1 MIQHVVMWK
10 LVATEPEER
19 AEIIEQMVGRLGD
32 LMGQIPGL
40 SSIRVTADLRELET
54 NYDVCLISV
63 HESQGALADYRIHP
77 AHKEFAEWLS
87 PKVTDRASVDSE
99 I

>member
-10 LVATEPEER
+10 LVATESEER
-19 AEIIEQMVGRLGD
+19 AEIVEQMVSRLGA

-40 SSIRVTADLRELET
+40 ISIRVTADLRELDS

-63 HESQGALADYRIHP
+63 HESHSALDDYRIHP

-87 PKVTDRASVDSE
+87 PKVADRASVDSE

>member
-10 LVATEPEER
+10 LVANESEER
-19 AEIIEQMVGRLGD
+19 AEIIEQMVSRLGA

-40 SSIRVTADLRELET
+40 SSIRVTADLREMDS

-63 HESQGALADYRIHP
+63 HESHAALDVYRVHP
-77 AHKEFAEWLS
+77 AHKEFADWLS
-87 PKVTDRASVDSE
+87 PKVADRASVDSE